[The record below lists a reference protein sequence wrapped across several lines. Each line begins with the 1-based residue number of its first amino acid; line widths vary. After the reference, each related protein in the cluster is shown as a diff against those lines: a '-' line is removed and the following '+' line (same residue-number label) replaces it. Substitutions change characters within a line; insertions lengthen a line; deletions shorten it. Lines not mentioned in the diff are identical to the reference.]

1 MFYCAVRKCQAYR
14 HGLSKMVYM
23 SSYVIQSH
31 HKHKHSAT
39 TKKHHASY
47 TAKYFSEK
55 NVSDK

>member
-1 MFYCAVRKCQAYR
+1 
-14 HGLSKMVYM
+14 M

-31 HKHKHSAT
+31 HKHKHKHSAT